1 MLNVWPLD
9 ERPEVMF
16 ILMHLQY
23 KLIGTNWRRSNV
35 PGSGVGQRRW
45 TKPDYLHQAG
55 GSDIPDP
62 DPIGRDIARIRFTGV
77 LQICT
82 LSQAIIAEWAIKDPD
97 RWTK

>member
-1 MLNVWPLD
+1 MYPVPESASAVGLN
-9 ERPEVMF
+9 R
-16 ILMHLQY
+16 I
-23 KLIGTNWRRSNV
+23 ICTRR
-35 PGSGVGQRRW
+35 GGV
-45 TKPDYLHQAG
+45 TY
-55 GSDIPDP
+55 PDP